1 MSLLLRSRVGALL
14 LAAVILPRPEAVA
27 AELHPLDP
35 AAPAGAVPTQ
45 NAFEALVPLLDR
57 DSPLPSFAG
66 DVSDA
71 ATEESPSRDMPVDLT
86 DMDHGAMGHGTSV
99 AEESE

>member
-1 MSLLLRSRVGALL
+1 MTLLLRSHIGALL
-14 LAAVILPRPEAVA
+14 LVAVVLPWPEAVA

-57 DSPLPSFAG
+57 ESPLPSFAG
-66 DVSDA
+66 DASDA
-71 ATEESPSRDMPVDLT
+71 GDEESPSRDMPADLT
-86 DMDHGAMGHGTSV
+86 DMDHGGMDHGTSV
-99 AEESE
+99 TGESE